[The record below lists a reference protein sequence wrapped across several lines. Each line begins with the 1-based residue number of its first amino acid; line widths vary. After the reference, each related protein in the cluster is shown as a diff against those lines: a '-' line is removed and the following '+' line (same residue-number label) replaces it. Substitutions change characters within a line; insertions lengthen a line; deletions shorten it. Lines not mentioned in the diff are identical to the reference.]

1 VDWKAVNNEIFL
13 RVDPEEGLIDSL
25 TTLSDAL
32 NIRSAAITSGVG
44 MLMSVQLGFFDTAQ
58 DDYKI
63 TRLDGIFDVNSI
75 LGNITRRD
83 NLPVPHVHV
92 VFNDQSHSTYSG
104 HVIEAQC
111 HITMEIFLSIN
122 SLPIQRVKQSGRPAT
137 RIVWE

>member
-1 VDWKAVNNEIFL
+1 MDWKAVNNEVFL

-25 TTLSDAL
+25 KKLSDAL
-32 NIRSAAITSGVG
+32 NITSAAITSGVG

-104 HVIEAQC
+104 HVIEAQS

-122 SLPIQRVKQSGRPAT
+122 SLPVQRVKRSDRPAT